1 MKTFL
6 YYAAAGFTL
15 GLALTCLC
23 FYFATLNPTFL
34 LEVSSDGVGSHLIAT
49 FLPAGALT
57 GFLACSLVSMGS
69 YTVARFSER

>member
-1 MKTFL
+1 MKTFI
-6 YYAAAGFTL
+6 YYAAAGFAL

-23 FYFATLNPTFL
+23 FFIATLNPVFTH
-34 LEVSSDGVGSHLIAT
+34 EASGGGADSHLIAAM
-49 FLPAGALT
+49 LPVGALT